1 VNIESGRTR
10 DQIDLDALHVAL
22 GRGEVAT
29 GPIYQPNISI
39 KYLVGQEN
47 G

>member
-1 VNIESGRTR
+1 MDLESGRTR
-10 DQIDLDALHVAL
+10 NQIDLDALHVAF

-29 GPIYQPNISI
+29 ELIYQPSISV
-39 KYLVGQEN
+39 KYLVGREN

>member
-1 VNIESGRTR
+1 MKIESGRTR
-10 DQIDLDALHVAL
+10 NQIDLDALHVAL

-39 KYLVGQEN
+39 KYLVGLEN
-47 G
+47 E

>member
-1 VNIESGRTR
+1 MDIEFDRKR
-10 DQIDLDALHVAL
+10 IQIDLDALHVAL

-29 GPIYQPNISI
+29 EPIYQPSISI
-39 KYLVGQEN
+39 KYLVDREN